1 MSAFLIHQEESYLV
15 ALTDSLATKE
25 HPLGGAS
32 IPLAASKLVEVA
44 PGTFAVHAGTWQPS
58 MEMLTRLREVILA
71 DTAPD
76 WGSLV
81 ERLPAIGL
89 SVYEKYKL
97 SFGLDK
103 FDIRVAV
110 ILTGDYRHPSDKAEE
125 RSTSILL
132 WEAAR
137 GFEPV
142 HVRGHLY
149 FASSTHLSEFATSM
163 LTSPFMSGMLRQGP
177 LACAQALVATHAALA
192 RLATTISLD
201 ANVIALGDTG
211 EHTLLHGAMITLPQ
225 SVLVGS

>member
-25 HPLGGAS
+25 HPLGGS
-32 IPLAASKLVEVA
+32 TVPLSASKLVEVA

-58 MEMLTRLREVILA
+58 MEMLTRLREVLIN
-71 DTAPD
+71 DKEPS
-76 WGSLV
+76 WGALC
-81 ERLPAIGL
+81 ELLPTIGRA
-89 SVYEKYKL
+89 VYEKYKQ

-110 ILTGDYRHPSDKAEE
+110 ILTGDYRHPADKEEE
-125 RSTSILL
+125 RSTSIVL

-137 GFEPV
+137 EFEPV

-149 FASSTHLSEFATSM
+149 FASSSPLSEFATTM
-163 LTSPFMSGMLRQGP
+163 LTQPFLGGMLRQGP